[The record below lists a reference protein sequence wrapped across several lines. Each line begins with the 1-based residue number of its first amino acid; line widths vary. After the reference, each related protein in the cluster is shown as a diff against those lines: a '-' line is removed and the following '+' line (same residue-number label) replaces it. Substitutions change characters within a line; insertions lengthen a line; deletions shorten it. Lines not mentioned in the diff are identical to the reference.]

1 MKEIHRGEVYF
12 ADLGSTIGSEQSGF
26 RPVVILQN
34 DIGNL
39 HSPTTIVAAI
49 TSSQKKTC
57 LPCHTP
63 VTLNGI
69 HIGTAKLEQIRTI
82 DKRRLARCIGKL
94 NDATMKNI
102 DYALCV
108 SLGVVTT

>member
-12 ADLGSTIGSEQSGF
+12 ADLDPTIGSEQSGF

-34 DIGNL
+34 DTGNL

-57 LPCHTP
+57 LPCHAP
-63 VTLNGI
+63 VTLNGT
-69 HIGTAKLEQIRTI
+69 HLGTAKLEQIRTI
-82 DKRRLARCIGKL
+82 DKCRLTTFVGKL
-94 NDATMKNI
+94 NNQTMYAI
-102 DYALCV
+102 DQALHI
-108 SLGVVTT
+108 SLGLN